1 MQEVAGSGPV
11 YRSSRLGKVR
21 ARHLAIKDG
30 LGESN
35 SSGWLREQPRY
46 IPDTSCL
53 KNLAGR

>member
-21 ARHLAIKDG
+21 ARHLVIKDG

-35 SSGWLREQPRY
+35 SSEWLREQPRY
-46 IPDTSCL
+46 IPDTS
-53 KNLAGR
+53 